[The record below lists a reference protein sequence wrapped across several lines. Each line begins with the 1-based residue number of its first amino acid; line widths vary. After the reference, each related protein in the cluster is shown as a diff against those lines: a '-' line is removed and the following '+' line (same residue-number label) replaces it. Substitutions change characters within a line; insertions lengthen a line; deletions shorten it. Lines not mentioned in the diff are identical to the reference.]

1 MNLNPAALEPRTD
14 SALPHNLILF
24 GRVLRGLGLDV
35 NPGRMIDAA
44 SALAH
49 VDISNRADFYHTL
62 RSLLVRRRDDVA
74 LFDQAFDEFW
84 KKPLM
89 GELLT
94 LPRQQLVKR
103 QKRQIVVPPPPE
115 RAEPQP
121 VPFLEEPEIETMIEL
136 TRIPDAREQLRNKN
150 FADMSAQEL
159 ESIKRLIARMIW
171 RLGERRTRRM
181 RAGDERAIDLR
192 RTLRNS
198 LRHGGEIMRLERR
211 QRRSKPRPIV
221 IVADISGS
229 MERYTKLLLHFVYS
243 LTAGLDQR
251 VESFVFA
258 TRLTRI
264 TRSLEHRDAEQALA
278 RVSGSVRDWSGG
290 TKIGES
296 LKSFN
301 HLWGRRVLNG
311 GAVVLLISDGWDT
324 GEPEVLAA
332 QMARLRGTCARVIWL
347 NPLLGDKEYAPLA
360 RGMQAAL
367 PHIDDFLPV
376 HNLASLEVLA
386 ERLGNL
392 GS

>member
-44 SALAH
+44 SALSH
-49 VDISNRADFYHTL
+49 VSIGNRADFYHTL
-62 RSLLVRRRDDVA
+62 RSLLVHKRDDVA

-89 GELLT
+89 GALVT
-94 LPRQQLVKR
+94 LPKQEIVQREK
-103 QKRQIVVPPPPE
+103 KNIVVPPQPE
-115 RAEPQP
+115 REAPSVAPGDESGAQT
-121 VPFLEEPEIETMIEL
+121 VIEL
-136 TRIPDAREQLRNKN
+136 TRTPDAREQLRNKN

-159 ESIKRLIARMIW
+159 ESIKRLIAQMVW

-192 RTLRNS
+192 HTLRNS
-198 LRHGGEIMRLERR
+198 LRHGGEILRLERR
-211 QRRSKPRPIV
+211 QRRRKPRPIV

-229 MERYTKLLLHFVYS
+229 MERYTKLLLHFIYS

-290 TKIGES
+290 TKIGAS
-296 LKSFN
+296 IKSFN

-332 QMARLRGTCARVIWL
+332 QMARLHGTCARVIWL

-360 RGMQAAL
+360 RGMQAAM

-376 HNLASLEVLA
+376 HNLASLEALA

-392 GS
+392 SS